1 MSDPAASG
9 TPKGLS
15 PQPSPPATAGSPG
28 AARTSFYSLEPG
40 GWRDYVTLLHPPYT
54 VWHLSYVAM
63 GAAVATT
70 FSGARLAA
78 TLLGFFLGVGLSA
91 HAFDELAGRPLR
103 TRIPDGVLR
112 GIAWGSLAGAVALG
126 VAGATTVSWW
136 LLAFV
141 AFGVAAVVAYNLE
154 LLGGRF
160 HTDLWFAVTWGA
172 FPALTGAFAQTGTL
186 TVAAGGIALGCLL
199 LSLAQRRLSTPVRS
213 LRRHT
218 VRVEGRIVMD
228 DGREVAIDERSLR
241 GPAESALRV
250 MWIAVAL
257 LAAGMVAARVA

>member
-1 MSDPAASG
+1 VADPAASRG
-9 TPKGLS
+9 APAPAG
-15 PQPSPPATAGSPG
+15 PSTEPR
-28 AARTSFYSLEPG
+28 ARSSFYSLQPG

-63 GAAVATT
+63 GAAVAAT

-91 HAFDELAGRPLR
+91 HAFDELAGRPLG
-103 TRIPDGVLR
+103 TRIPDAVLR
-112 GIAWGSLAGAVALG
+112 GIGWGALAGAVALG
-126 VAGATTVSWW
+126 VAGAATVSWW

-141 AFGVAAVVAYNLE
+141 AFGVFAVVAYNLE
-154 LLGGRF
+154 LFGGRF
-160 HTDLWFAVTWGA
+160 HTDLWFALTWGA

-186 TVAAGGIALGCLL
+186 SAAAAGVALGCML
-199 LSLAQRRLSTPVRS
+199 LSVAQRRLSTPVRA

-218 VRVEGRIVMD
+218 VRVEGRVVLD
-228 DGREVAIDERSLR
+228 DGREIAIDERTLR

-257 LAAGMVAARVA
+257 LAAGMVAARVM

>member
-1 MSDPAASG
+1 
-9 TPKGLS
+9 
-15 PQPSPPATAGSPG
+15 
-28 AARTSFYSLEPG
+28 
-40 GWRDYVTLLHPPYT
+40 
-54 VWHLSYVAM
+54 M
-63 GAAVATT
+63 GAAVAPA
-70 FSGARLAA
+70 FFGVRLAA

-103 TRIPDGVLR
+103 TRIPDAVLR
-112 GIAWGSLAGAVALG
+112 AIAWGALAGAVALG
-126 VAGATTVSWW
+126 LAGAATVSWW

-141 AFGVAAVVAYNLE
+141 AFGAFAVVAYNLE
-154 LLGGRF
+154 LFGGRV

-186 TVAAGGIALGCLL
+186 TVAAGGVALGCLL

-228 DGREVAIDERSLR
+228 DGREVPVDERTLR

-250 MWIAVAL
+250 MWVAVAL